1 MKAGTKNKP
10 KATAVAM
17 AKAKAGRA
25 LPGFGR
31 GEGAMLP
38 YINRASHPGRDGG
51 ALASRVRPRSRKLRS
66 GYRGNLVNLRG
77 GLYHFETMVLKS
89 LVVCAD
95 EAAREVLQG
104 ILKELDIEAEPA
116 EIPAALKKLMECSFD
131 AVVVDCE
138 QLKVAVEILRKTR
151 SSPLNS
157 AALMIGLVQGPD
169 NARQVFAAGAN
180 FVIYKP
186 ISAERARSSMQAARS
201 LMRRERRR
209 HPRVP
214 VYTETGIGY
223 GSVENVKATLIDLSE
238 EGTSIQCERK
248 LPPTGKVYFEFT
260 LPGHTDVV
268 RLAAGIVWQDS
279 AGRVGLRFSG
289 VPQAS
294 RRLLKVWLQHNLFRK
309 TESRFPAIAEHLG
322 PRKPSGT
329 APAEANPNDGL
340 VRFRATPGNRRG
352 ESRQACSL
360 GAELYRLGTT
370 VPHRCRLSD
379 ISPGGCYVEMPT
391 PLPAETAVEI
401 VVRTRDL
408 KIRTQ
413 GVVQAA
419 HPGFGMG
426 VKFNPANTEE
436 QNDIQQLIS
445 LLDSQQALEP
455 KAR

>member
-1 MKAGTKNKP
+1 MNAGTKNKP
-10 KATAVAM
+10 KATDVAM

-25 LPGFGR
+25 LPGFVG

-51 ALASRVRPRSRKLRS
+51 ALAFRVRPCSRTSRS
-66 GYRGNLVNLRG
+66 GYRSNLVSTRR

-104 ILKELDIEAEPA
+104 ILKELDIDAEPA

-157 AALMIGLVQGPD
+157 TALMIGLVQGPD

-214 VYTETGIGY
+214 VNTETGIGY

-260 LPGHTDVV
+260 LPGHSDVV

-309 TESRFPAIAEHLG
+309 TESRFPASSERLG
-322 PRKPSGT
+322 PNKGT
-329 APAEANPNDGL
+329 APAEGNPNDGL

-426 VKFNPANTEE
+426 VRFNPANTEE

-455 KAR
+455 EAR

>member
-1 MKAGTKNKP
+1 
-10 KATAVAM
+10 
-17 AKAKAGRA
+17 
-25 LPGFGR
+25 
-31 GEGAMLP
+31 
-38 YINRASHPGRDGG
+38 
-51 ALASRVRPRSRKLRS
+51 
-66 GYRGNLVNLRG
+66 
-77 GLYHFETMVLKS
+77 MVLKS

-95 EAAREVLQG
+95 ETAREVLQA

-116 EIPAALKKLMECSFD
+116 EIPAALKRLAECNFD

-138 QLKVAVEILRKTR
+138 QLKVAMEILRKTR

-157 AALMIGLVQGPD
+157 TALMIGLVQGPD
-169 NARQVFAAGAN
+169 NVRQVFAAGAN

-186 ISAERARSSMQAARS
+186 ISTERARSSMQAARS

-223 GSVENVKATLIDLSE
+223 GIVANVKATLIDLSE

-248 LPPTGKVYFEFT
+248 LPSTGKVYFVFT
-260 LPGHTDVV
+260 LPGHTDAV
-268 RLAAGIVWQDS
+268 RLAAEIVWQDS
-279 AGRVGLRFSG
+279 TGRVGLRFTG

-309 TESRFPAIAEHLG
+309 TESRLPAPVERVG
-322 PRKPSGT
+322 PIKLS
-329 APAEANPNDGL
+329 APANANPNDGL

-352 ESRQACSL
+352 QSRQACSL
-360 GAELYRLGTT
+360 GAELYRSGTT

-401 VVRTRDL
+401 IVRTRDL

-413 GVVQAA
+413 GVVQSA

-426 VKFNPANTEE
+426 VRFNPANSEE
-436 QNDIQQLIS
+436 QEEVQQLIS

-455 KAR
+455 ESR